1 MIRCVL
7 AITLGIILIMALYDQ
22 VLGFLLD
29 PYDDLCRS
37 KPAGF
42 CGATEGARLYSLGP
56 LEGLTT
62 RLSVSM
68 YGGIILALPVILWQ
82 IWRFVVPAMHAKEKR
97 YAIPFVGFSVGL
109 FLLGGAIAY
118 LTLEKALE
126 FLISLV
132 RQRRPPAVP
141 GQQVHQP
148 RRPDGGRVRHRLR
161 VPGAAGVPPARRRA
175 QPRTLKKQLALRDR
189 DHLRLAAVI
198 TPSGDPYRM
207 LALAIPMSI
216 FYVISI
222 FIGCVIQRRKRRE
235 AEPPAEPSAMAVPTA
250 PSRRR
255 LRLPARPRSSCEAL
269 DALDGGSSVLVAAPT
284 GSGKTVVAEY
294 AIDTALAEGQAPFYT
309 APIKALS
316 NQKYHDLRAASAPTG
331 RAAHRRQL
339 DQRRRAGGGDDH
351 RGAAQHDLRAH
362 SGPRRPRATSCST
375 RSTSCRTPTAARC
388 GRR

>member
-1 MIRCVL
+1 MKVPFRGRPKLPKLKTPDDAMTFTEHLAELRTRLIRCVL

-118 LTLEKALE
+118 LTLEKSLE
-126 FLISLV
+126 FLISWSGNDVLPSFQVSKYISLV
-132 RQRRPPAVP
+132 GLMVAAFGIGFEFPVLLVFLQLV
-141 GQQVHQP
+141 GVLQP
-148 RRPDGGRVRHRLR
+148 S
-161 VPGAAGVPPARRRA
+161 
-175 QPRTLKKQLALRDR
+175 TLKKQWRYAIMIIFII
-189 DHLRLAAVI
+189 AAVI
-198 TPSGDPYRM
+198 TPSGDPYSM

-222 FIGCVIQRRKRRE
+222 FIGYGIQRRKRRE
-235 AEPPAEPSAMAVPTA
+235 AAE
-250 PSRRR
+250 
-255 LRLPARPRSSCEAL
+255 
-269 DALDGGSSVLVAAPT
+269 AA
-284 GSGKTVVAEY
+284 
-294 AIDTALAEGQAPFYT
+294 
-309 APIKALS
+309 
-316 NQKYHDLRAASAPTG
+316 
-331 RAAHRRQL
+331 
-339 DQRRRAGGGDDH
+339 AG
-351 RGAAQHDLRAH
+351 
-362 SGPRRPRATSCST
+362 
-375 RSTSCRTPTAARC
+375 
-388 GRR
+388 